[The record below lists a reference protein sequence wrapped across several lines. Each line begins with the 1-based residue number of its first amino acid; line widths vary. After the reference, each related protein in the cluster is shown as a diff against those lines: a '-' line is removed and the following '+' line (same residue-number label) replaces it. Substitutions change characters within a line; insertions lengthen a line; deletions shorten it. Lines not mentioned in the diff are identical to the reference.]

1 MTVLALLRHADTAWS
16 AAGRIQGR
24 TDVPIL
30 PRAAIALPQRCRGMR
45 VVASPLRRCVQTAE
59 LLGLPHELDPRL
71 MEMHWGQWEG
81 RTLTELREHPAMR
94 ENEGRGLDFRPQGGE
109 SPRDVLARV
118 QPWLREVAS
127 DGRATLAVTHRGVI
141 RVVFAQA
148 TGWDL
153 RGEPPCK
160 LEWDA
165 AHFFRLDS
173 EGRPSID
180 TLNVR

>member
-1 MTVLALLRHADTAWS
+1 MLALMRHADTAWS
-16 AAGRIQGR
+16 VAGRIQGR

-30 PRAAIALPQRCRGMR
+30 GGAARRLPERCRGMR
-45 VVASPLRRCVQTAE
+45 VVASPLRRCTETAA
-59 LLGLPHELDPRL
+59 LLGLPYETDPRL
-71 MEMHWGQWEG
+71 MEMHWGEWEG
-81 RTLTELREHPAMR
+81 RTLAQLREHPAMR
-94 ENEGRGLDFRPQGGE
+94 ENEARGLDFRPQGGE

-118 QPWLREVAS
+118 QTWLREVAN

-148 TGWDL
+148 SGWDL
-153 RGEPPCK
+153 RGAPPHQ

-165 AHFFRLDS
+165 AHFFRLDA

-180 TLNVR
+180 SLNVH